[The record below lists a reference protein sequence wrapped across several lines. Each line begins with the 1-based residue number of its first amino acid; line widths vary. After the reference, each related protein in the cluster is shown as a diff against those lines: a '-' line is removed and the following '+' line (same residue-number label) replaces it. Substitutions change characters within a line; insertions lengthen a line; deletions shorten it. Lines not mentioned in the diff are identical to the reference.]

1 MTAVGVEDFREEVTD
16 DVLDLTAEALGTV
29 AVDGQN
35 ASFEIVGAHETEGA
49 LDDLAVTGFAFANP
63 GFGYALDGDVD
74 ASRDDES
81 DLSS

>member
-1 MTAVGVEDFREEVTD
+1 M
-16 DVLDLTAEALGTV
+16 

-74 ASRDDES
+74 AIRDDES